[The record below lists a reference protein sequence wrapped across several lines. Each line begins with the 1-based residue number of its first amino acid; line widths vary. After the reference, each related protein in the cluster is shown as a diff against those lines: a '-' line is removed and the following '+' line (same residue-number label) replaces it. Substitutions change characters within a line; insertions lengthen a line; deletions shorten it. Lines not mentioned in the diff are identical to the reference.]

1 MSLKYINAS
10 ELRAVFSHLTSTA
23 FLHKA
28 PLQSHDRTYSKQ
40 VITII
45 FFSYLHSIRQ
55 NLLVEHTGANEGVAD
70 GVGIAVAARSPVL
83 EVALV
88 GLGDTAWNTD
98 ADVAV
103 GDAAAE
109 VVDAAGLALAGKPA
123 LVVLALAR
131 VVRLDVL
138 LVPLA
143 QLLDRLLDLLD
154 AIVGAHRLG
163 REVAVGARAVPV
175 ALHGFRVQGDD
186 HAVFLGDAVQDEPG
200 HPEVVAG
207 GDAEAGSNLKFTQS
221 ISQDFQRLRTLSMQ
235 NAIEEHLPGT
245 PTGTA

>member
-1 MSLKYINAS
+1 M
-10 ELRAVFSHLTSTA
+10 
-23 FLHKA
+23 
-28 PLQSHDRTYSKQ
+28 
-40 VITII
+40 
-45 FFSYLHSIRQ
+45 
-55 NLLVEHTGANEGVAD
+55 
-70 GVGIAVAARSPVL
+70 
-83 EVALV
+83 
-88 GLGDTAWNTD
+88 
-98 ADVAV
+98 
-103 GDAAAE
+103 
-109 VVDAAGLALAGKPA
+109 DAAGLALAGKPA

-221 ISQDFQRLRTLSMQ
+221 VNQSRFSTFKNTF
-235 NAIEEHLPGT
+235 NAERNRGT
-245 PTGTA
+245 FTWYSHWDGMTSALVPEIATPA